1 MTGFL
6 LDTNVIS
13 ETIKKRPEEKVVAW
27 LSKRSPDELFLS
39 AITFGEL
46 ARGAR
51 KLRDATRGQRYE
63 RWIHHNLARQF
74 AGRILPFD
82 REAAAIW
89 GEIMGDGDRRGWM
102 RPAADAMIAAIA
114 RRHGLTVA
122 TRDAASF
129 AATGAALFDPW
140 RPDA

>member
-13 ETIKKRPEEKVVAW
+13 ETIKRRPEERVVAW

-51 KLRDATRGQRYE
+51 KLRDGARRQRYE
-63 RWIHHNLARQF
+63 HWIHRDLARQF

-89 GEIMGDGDRRGWM
+89 GEIMGDGDRRGRT
-102 RPAADAMIAAIA
+102 RPAADASIAAIA

-122 TRDAASF
+122 TRDTAGF
-129 AATGAALFDPW
+129 EATGAVLFNPW
-140 RPDA
+140 RPDG

>member
-13 ETIKKRPEEKVVAW
+13 ETVKRRPEERVIAW

-51 KLRDATRGQRYE
+51 KLRDAARRQRYE
-63 RWIHHNLARQF
+63 HWIHRELTRQF
-74 AGRILPFD
+74 AGRILPCD

-89 GEIMGDGDRRGWM
+89 GEIMGDGDRRGRT
-102 RPAADAMIAAIA
+102 RPAADAWIAAVA
-114 RRHGLTVA
+114 RRRELTVV
-122 TRDAASF
+122 TRNTADF
-129 AATGAALFDPW
+129 TDMGVTLFDPW
-140 RPDA
+140 RPDG